1 MPAYQNIRTR
11 SHSPKKYVVHTTR
24 SAAMGGN
31 HLSLLGAFSPAF
43 EQCFTSV
50 LIITD
55 VDGVELFLRVS
66 EYLTAITPPLT

>member
-1 MPAYQNIRTR
+1 
-11 SHSPKKYVVHTTR
+11 
-24 SAAMGGN
+24 MGGN

-43 EQCFTSV
+43 EQRFTSV

-55 VDGVELFLRVS
+55 VDGVELVLRVS